1 MKKVVRAE
9 VNSFVKGLITEASP
23 LNYPENASISETN
36 FELNR
41 NGSRFRRLGLDYE
54 PSFARVATALSAAES
69 SSFKVN
75 SFKWSGV
82 EGDGE
87 DDFLVVQLEQVLKFF
102 DLRVDSIS
110 GEGYL
115 GEVTL
120 SLFPTDVR
128 YSFANVDGSLIVV
141 GGVDEIATISYDGTT
156 FSVSYD
162 TIKVRDVWGVEVI
175 TTPEYEN
182 DPSFRGGSDSYHS
195 YNLQN
200 QSWGIPRK
208 NVAGTLVDPA
218 PAYSLALGVYPS
230 NSEVVWTGL
239 QFQPVTAGVTY
250 ERLFT
255 NLYEELK
262 GVNVKAPKGYFII
275 DLLNRGVSRKEAF
288 EYNYSQYP
296 QMSIPTIDLRPDS
309 TPGGATVIAEF
320 AGRTWFAG
328 FDGQVVDGDARSP
341 NLSNFI
347 LFSQQVKNKKDIT
360 KCYQEGDPSSREES
374 EVVETDGGFLRISGA
389 VNIKAMVN
397 LDTTMIVIASNG
409 VWTITGGGEYG
420 FTATNYKV
428 GRISSFGGLSNSS
441 VVVENGRVFFWAKDG
456 IYVVAKNNLGEFVVS
471 NVTETTIQTYYEAIS
486 NEAKE
491 ECVGTYD
498 TNAKKIRWLYNT
510 GQRFTSL
517 SEPKELIFDVS
528 LNAFYPSDIKII
540 SPNTVE
546 VFSSFSS
553 VPFKRGVEDS
563 TVYSESSEVLSDTDD
578 VIVEETVRTTGL
590 QSTRYL
596 TVEILNDIVYVVF
609 SYYRNTSF
617 MDWESV
623 DGVGVDAKG
632 TILTGYS
639 TAGDSAIDKQIPYL
653 VMHFYRT
660 ENGVDASLVPINQS
674 GCLFRCQWSFSNTI
688 NSKKWSALK
697 QAYRYRRPLYVTS
710 SGDDYD
716 NGFELVTTKNLVRG
730 NGPAFALY
738 FETEAGKD
746 CRIAGWSLSLTG
758 NSYA

>member
-9 VNSFVKGLITEASP
+9 VNSFVKGLVTEASP
-23 LNYPENASISETN
+23 LNYPENASLAETN

-41 NGSRFRRLGLDYE
+41 DGSRDRRLGLDYE
-54 PSFARVATALSAAES
+54 PDFVRVPTSLSAIEASE
-69 SSFKVN
+69 FKLN

-82 EGDGE
+82 EGNGE
-87 DDFLVVQLEQVLKFF
+87 DDFLVVQLEQTLKFF
-102 DLRVDSIS
+102 DLSVDSVS

-115 GEVTL
+115 GEVVL

-128 YSFANVDGSLIVV
+128 YSFANVDGSLIAV
-141 GGVDEIATISYDGTT
+141 GGVDKIALISYDGTV
-156 FSVSYD
+156 FSIEYD
-162 TIKVRDVWGVEVI
+162 YIRVRDVWGVEVI
-175 TTPEYEN
+175 TTPAYEL
-182 DPSFRGGSDSYHS
+182 DASFRGGSDSYHS

-208 NVAGTLVDPA
+208 NISGVLVDPA

-250 ERLFT
+250 ERMFT

-275 DLLNRGVSRKEAF
+275 DLLNRGVSRKQAF

-296 QMSIPTIDLRPDS
+296 QMSISTIDLRPDS
-309 TPGGATVIAEF
+309 TPGGAKVIAQF

-328 FDGQVVDGDARSP
+328 FEGRVVDGDSRSP

-347 LFSQQVKNKKDIT
+347 LFSQQVKNKKDII

-374 EVVETDGGFLRISGA
+374 DVVETDGGFLRISGA

-397 LDTTMIVIASNG
+397 LDTSLIVIADNG

-428 GRISSFGGLSNSS
+428 GKISTFGGLSSSS
-441 VVVENGRVFFWAKDG
+441 VVVENGRVFYWAKDG
-456 IYVVAKNNLGEFVVS
+456 IYVVAKNQFGDFTVQS
-471 NVTETTIQTYYEAIS
+471 VTESTIQTYYENIS

-510 GQRFTSL
+510 GERFTTTSA
-517 SEPKELIFDVS
+517 PKELILDVA
-528 LNAFYPSDIKII
+528 LNAFYPSDIKIL
-540 SPNTVE
+540 STNTVE
-546 VFSSFSS
+546 VFSLFSS
-553 VPFKRGVEDS
+553 VPFKRGIEES
-563 TVYSESSEVLSDTDD
+563 IVYSELSEVLSSSDS
-578 VIVEETVRTTGL
+578 VVVSESIRTTGL
-590 QSTRYL
+590 QSVRYL
-596 TVEILNDIVYVVF
+596 TVEILNGVVYVVF

-623 DGVGVDAKG
+623 NGVGVDAKG
-632 TILTGYS
+632 TILTGYA
-639 TAGDSAIDKQIPYL
+639 TAGDSAVDKQIPYL

-660 ENGVDASLVPINQS
+660 ENGVDENLVPTNQS

-688 NSKKWSALK
+688 NSNKWSALK
-697 QAYRYRRPLYVTS
+697 QAYRYRRPMYVT
-710 SGDDYD
+710 DVNDNYD
-716 NGFELVTTKNLVRG
+716 NGFELITTKNLVRG

-738 FETEAGKD
+738 FETEPGKD
-746 CRIAGWSLSLTG
+746 CRIVGWSLSLTG
-758 NSYA
+758 NSHA